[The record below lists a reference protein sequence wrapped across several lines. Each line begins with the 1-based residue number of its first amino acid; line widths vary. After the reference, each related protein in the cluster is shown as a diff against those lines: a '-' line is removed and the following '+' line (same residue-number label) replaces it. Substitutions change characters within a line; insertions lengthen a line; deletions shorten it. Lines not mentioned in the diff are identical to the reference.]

1 MPYKDPE
8 KARARDRAYRTS
20 HKKEI
25 ANRGGAYRASHK
37 KETADRGRAYYVS
50 HKEKIANRGRAYR
63 ASHKEK
69 IAARGKARYASH
81 KKEYAVSSRTGKL
94 RKYGLTPETFK
105 TMLTGQGGVCA
116 ICGAPDWGRNGP
128 IVDHN
133 HRTNKIRGILCN
145 GCNSVLGHS
154 KEDPR
159 RLRAA
164 IKYLEENQ

>member
-1 MPYKDPE
+1 MPYKDPG
-8 KARARDRAYRTS
+8 KKQAHYKAYRAS
-20 HKKEI
+20 HKPEM
-25 ANRGGAYRASHK
+25 AACRASHK
-37 KETADRGRAYYVS
+37 KETAA
-50 HKEKIANRGRAYR
+50 RGRAYR

-69 IAARGKARYASH
+69 EAARGRAYRASH
-81 KKEYAVSSRTGKL
+81 KKEEGARDRAYRAFHKKEEAVSSRTGHLK
-94 RKYGLTPETFK
+94 RKYGLTAEMFK

-116 ICGAPDWGRNGP
+116 VCKTTNWGHAGP
-128 IVDHN
+128 TVDHN
-133 HRTNKIRGILCN
+133 HKTNKVRGILCN